1 MGQLDTSGIPAWAVT
16 MWTNDREIFVAMP
29 MKDRTMPPY
38 IISFPYTPE
47 GLARALRIL
56 HDRPKEVIVPTAA
69 APANYTRPPNP
80 EQVKPL
86 GKIRER
92 VHAESTQEQRDAAAA
107 LIKRLGLV
115 KT

>member
-1 MGQLDTSGIPAWAVT
+1 MGQLDKDGIPAWAVT

-29 MKDRTMPPY
+29 MKDRTQPPY
-38 IISFPYTPE
+38 IISFAYSPE

-69 APANYTRPPNP
+69 QPADYTKPPMQP
-80 EQVKPL
+80 QVKV
-86 GKIRER
+86 GKRREQLLS
-92 VHAESTQEQRDAAAA
+92 ETTEEQRENALA
-107 LIKRLGLV
+107 LIRRLGLV